1 MSQPTMTDT
10 KMTTAE
16 QELQTIPS
24 AILAAAARGE
34 LDLNQ
39 VARVVLAS
47 RGQDLNG
54 QWVGFDRA
62 AEIHS
67 ITNS

>member
-1 MSQPTMTDT
+1 
-10 KMTTAE
+10 MTTAE
-16 QELQTIPS
+16 QELQTIHS
-24 AILAAAARGE
+24 AILSAAARGE

-39 VARVVLAS
+39 VARIVLAG

-54 QWVGFDRA
+54 KWVGFDRA
-62 AEIHS
+62 AEIHN